1 MNKDRNVMFSLLLV
15 IFIDMLGI
23 GIIIPLLGS
32 VFMDSSTGIFSAN
45 TPLYIK
51 SIMYGVMMGLYPLG
65 QFFGAPLL
73 GALSD
78 HYGRKKLLILS
89 IAGSAIG
96 YVLFGIGIIYQN
108 IYLLVFSRLLDGF
121 TGGNISIAMSSI
133 ADISDEKSKAK
144 NFGLIGM
151 AFGVGMVI
159 GPFIG
164 SRLSDSNIVSWFSY
178 STPFFITAMIASVNI
193 VLLLFVYKETLKTRI
208 HTKISMLTGFRNI
221 RKAWH
226 MPNLK
231 IMFITLFLIVCGFN
245 FYTQFLQ
252 LFLIEK
258 FSYNLTQ
265 IGNFYAFLGLCIA
278 IAQGT
283 TTRIFSKYFRSEQI
297 LKVTIF
303 CMAGLIL
310 CMSIPKNPLYLYF
323 ITPFLA
329 VSNAF
334 TFPNSSAIVSNL
346 SAKDSQGE
354 ILGISQSVQALAQV
368 IPPVIAGFAISI
380 NYNLPIYISSTLIFI
395 AWIVFTLLFNKKDK
409 HVFKEV

>member
-193 VLLLFVYKETLKTRI
+193 VLLLFVYKET
-208 HTKISMLTGFRNI
+208 
-221 RKAWH
+221 
-226 MPNLK
+226 
-231 IMFITLFLIVCGFN
+231 
-245 FYTQFLQ
+245 
-252 LFLIEK
+252 
-258 FSYNLTQ
+258 
-265 IGNFYAFLGLCIA
+265 
-278 IAQGT
+278 
-283 TTRIFSKYFRSEQI
+283 
-297 LKVTIF
+297 
-303 CMAGLIL
+303 
-310 CMSIPKNPLYLYF
+310 
-323 ITPFLA
+323 
-329 VSNAF
+329 
-334 TFPNSSAIVSNL
+334 
-346 SAKDSQGE
+346 
-354 ILGISQSVQALAQV
+354 
-368 IPPVIAGFAISI
+368 
-380 NYNLPIYISSTLIFI
+380 
-395 AWIVFTLLFNKKDK
+395 
-409 HVFKEV
+409 